1 MHKKLTLFLFLI
13 CSSLAVGQSKY
24 AKLKFDQAQE
34 YYNAKDYSLTLLAL
48 DETEK
53 ILGSTNPRILHLRIL
68 ASSKIV
74 MANMESEIQLLASLK
89 KDINYYFNNYK
100 DVSSMRNEYQ
110 QITKIANE
118 IKAVATRE
126 KLTQIENANKE
137 SETERVEI
145 ENKKIVNR
153 QKYIR
158 LFEEKYKFKKDI
170 TVDDFL
176 KINTAAEKMLRAKGI
191 KSGGITYYNTTVK
204 PNEPFPIGPY
214 SANVNDENKIIFY
227 SEIIN
232 STKKEYAALE
242 TEFGNLVT
250 EIKENIGSDYFTSEK
265 NEKKITIFVPLGDAM
280 IEIEYLSVQKWQAIS
295 ITFK

>member
-1 MHKKLTLFLFLI
+1 MLKRIILI
-13 CSSLAVGQSKY
+13 LLLSFPPIIMGQSKY

-34 YYNAKDYSLTLLAL
+34 YYDAKDYSLTLLAL

-53 ILGSTNPRILHLRIL
+53 ILGATNPRILHLRIL

-74 MANMESEIQLLASLK
+74 MANIESETQLLSSLK

-100 DVSSMRNEYQ
+100 DVPSMKNEYQ
-110 QITKIANE
+110 EITKIANE
-118 IKAVATRE
+118 IKAMATRE
-126 KLTQIENANKE
+126 KLTEIEITNKE
-137 SETERVEI
+137 SEKKRVEL
-145 ENKKIVNR
+145 ENKIIVNR

-170 TVDDFL
+170 SVDDFL

-191 KSGGITYYNTTVK
+191 KSGGITYYNATVK

-214 SANVNDENKIIFY
+214 SANVNDENKVVFY

-232 STKKEYAALE
+232 STKKDYTALE
-242 TEFGNLVT
+242 KEFENLVS
-250 EIKENIGSDYFTSEK
+250 EIKENIGSDYFTSEN
-265 NEKKITIFVPLGDAM
+265 NEKKITIFVPLGDAI
-280 IEIEYLSVQKWQAIS
+280 IEIEYLSVPKWQAIS